1 VVALPLAVVGIG
13 GVLAMVL
20 LHGEQPQKQAARPT
34 EATSRPTLV
43 SVRTTDTVTVPPS
56 SSDSGAAGVE
66 EAGGR
71 QDVQRVPMVVI
82 KESPVQPSTVERH
95 ERRDASWRHWPTQT
109 TTPVVITTP
118 VPITTSAPTG
128 TPPTSQTEVSAPVPS
143 SSTVAP
149 EPSTEV
155 PVSTTEPKP
164 EPSPAPVPT
173 TESSSV
179 PAG

>member
-82 KESPVQPSTVERH
+82 KESPVRPTTVERH

-109 TTPVVITTP
+109 TTPV
-118 VPITTSAPTG
+118 PITTSAPTG
-128 TPPTSQTEVSAPVPS
+128 TPPTSETEVSAPAPS

-164 EPSPAPVPT
+164 EPSPVPVPT

-179 PAG
+179 PTG